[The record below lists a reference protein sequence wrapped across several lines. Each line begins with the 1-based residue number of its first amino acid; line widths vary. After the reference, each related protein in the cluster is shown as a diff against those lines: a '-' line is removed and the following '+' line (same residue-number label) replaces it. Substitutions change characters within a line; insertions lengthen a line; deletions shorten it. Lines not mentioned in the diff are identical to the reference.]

1 VPLASLRKAVNQP
14 TARMELIITLAEQ
27 LLGEDFT
34 LTGRNLVSLGLQGLS
49 VSQFVYFA
57 ETGQKLA

>member
-1 VPLASLRKAVNQP
+1 
-14 TARMELIITLAEQ
+14 MELIITLAEQ